1 MGSSSEAVPTENEQV
16 PALEAVG
23 ISKQFGSTVALREVS
38 VSLRPGRCLGLVGRN
53 GAGKS
58 TLVSIMSG
66 IYGADRGEVRFEGQP
81 APDLGDVRLGGRR
94 FPPCSSTPWLSR
106 S

>member
-38 VSLRPGRCLGLVGRN
+38 VSLRPGRCLGLIGRN

-66 IYGADRGEVRFEGQP
+66 IYA
-81 APDLGDVRLGGRR
+81 
-94 FPPCSSTPWLSR
+94 C
-106 S
+106 

>member
-38 VSLRPGRCLGLVGRN
+38 VSR
-53 GAGKS
+53 
-58 TLVSIMSG
+58 
-66 IYGADRGEVRFEGQP
+66 DR
-81 APDLGDVRLGGRR
+81 AAA
-94 FPPCSSTPWLSR
+94 
-106 S
+106 

>member
-66 IYGADRGEVRFEGQP
+66 IYA
-81 APDLGDVRLGGRR
+81 
-94 FPPCSSTPWLSR
+94 C
-106 S
+106 